1 MSTIR
6 SILLMSLVFN
16 LPGCRS
22 DRGAQRIVR
31 FALVSGSSCL
41 CLTVAMFF
49 ASTTI
54 PYRVQGQ
61 NRVVEWSAHPLVKID
76 ASAVEGRLADV
87 EEAVEIIDVK
97 VGDVSI
103 TVGDPFLAGDD
114 WLRGLRFRMKNV
126 SGRPI
131 IGARLSFGLPETK
144 VGNNSLGFSL
154 EYGRGEST
162 GITSDQ
168 QKVVMPNDE
177 FELKF
182 NDRQYQG
189 LRQFFNESSSLS
201 SFSKITI
208 GNLAVKFDDGS
219 IWIGGCL
226 RASDPS
232 NSCRAPAV

>member
-1 MSTIR
+1 
-6 SILLMSLVFN
+6 
-16 LPGCRS
+16 
-22 DRGAQRIVR
+22 VR
-31 FALVSGSSCL
+31 FPLGSGSSCL
-41 CLTVAMFF
+41 CLMVGTFF
-49 ASTTI
+49 PLTTAS
-54 PYRVQGQ
+54 YRVQAQ
-61 NRVVEWSAHPLVKID
+61 NRVVEWLAHPLVKID
-76 ASAVEGRLADV
+76 ASAVAGRLADIK
-87 EEAVEIIDVK
+87 EAVEIIDVK
-97 VGDVSI
+97 VGDASI
-103 TVGDPFLAGDD
+103 TVGHPFLAGDD

-131 IGARLSFGLPETK
+131 IGARLSFGLPETLADK
-144 VGNNSLGFSL
+144 RSLGFSL

-162 GITSDQ
+162 GIPSDE

-189 LRQFFNESSSLS
+189 LRHFFEARSSLS

-208 GNLAVKFDDGS
+208 GNLVVKFDDGS

-232 NSCRAPAV
+232 NSCRAPAA